1 MLTNVFSAAASVAL
15 SRWRTLSAFLLHP
28 QRAERTPLVA
38 SDHAVLPQAA
48 GLANAMMSFLQP
60 FVVPGGGQG
69 QAEHL
74 QAVILECTKL
84 GYVLLSQPA
93 DWRFVHS
100 AAVQPGLR
108 FLVVCAGLVKV
119 GDKDGQ
125 PYDAPRQVAAPLLV
139 QV

>member
-1 MLTNVFSAAASVAL
+1 M

-28 QRAERTPLVA
+28 QRAERTPLLP

-60 FVVPGGGQG
+60 FVAPGAAQG

-84 GYVLLSQPA
+84 GYVLFSQPS
-93 DWRFVHS
+93 DWRFTHS
-100 AAVQPGLR
+100 AVAQPGVR
-108 FLVVCAGLVKV
+108 FLVVCAGLLKL
-119 GDKDGQ
+119 GNKDGRL
-125 PYDAPRQVAAPLLV
+125 YDAPQQVTAPVLV